1 MSKNVTFYLGPAIG
15 LASRLLTVTRMVQAG
30 DDSTPS
36 ATITATLGSV
46 TNSTQI
52 LPDNIMYQAT
62 LVDTKT
68 TGEVAETDV
77 LTSKL
82 ELCSFLGHEVTT
94 VYRFIQWK
102 ICRLVRVQVVLRLVR
117 VQVLVLLQVRP
128 VRLVR

>member
-77 LTSKL
+77 LNFQT
-82 ELCSFLGHEVTT
+82 GT
-94 VYRFIQWK
+94 
-102 ICRLVRVQVVLRLVR
+102 
-117 VQVLVLLQVRP
+117 LQFPGPRS
-128 VRLVR
+128 